1 MELSAEDALR
11 LNVLLANEL
20 QAIRIDES
28 QMVVHALSPQGE
40 ASVRLNPQGRDDQ
53 YLKKVREMLSS
64 QVLGSPGGYP
74 VFLRRWTRMGQAR
87 DDSLEQLLLL
97 GEPEAVVA
105 VVHASGL
112 SDEIARR
119 AWWAMPVADNA
130 RRMLERECVVK
141 GAMGPELAEYLIEYL
156 PFETEHKAMI
166 ETIRLVLQP
175 GLISRELRDKLWRSA
190 KRRNSYYVG
199 FMAACPDDLPEPA
212 APRADWPQ
220 VSDALEPLVQAGN
233 PVAKQLCR
241 CLGAQGQAFL
251 ATAETA
257 MAKPTNQDVVVE
269 FLKSL
274 QRYFSPV
281 CPNADSAADMETLVS
296 DAEALLDVPAVCATT
311 TAVQEVLAKLPE
323 HRADVRAMMALGW
336 VGEFLVNP
344 IFARTDSI
352 GSVMRKKIVPVT
364 GPIQQQLS
372 QLRGKVKTR

>member
-11 LNVLLANEL
+11 LNVLLANDL

-28 QMVVHALSPQGE
+28 RMVVHALSSEGE
-40 ASVRLNPQGRDDQ
+40 ASVPLNPRGRDDQ
-53 YLKKVREMLSS
+53 YLKKVRELLSS

-105 VVHASGL
+105 VVHANGL

-141 GAMGPELAEYLIEYL
+141 GKMGPELAEYLIEYL

-175 GLISRELRDKLWRSA
+175 GLISTDVRDKLWRSA
-190 KRRNSYYVG
+190 KRKNSYYVG
-199 FMAACPDDLPEPA
+199 FMDACPDDLPEPL
-212 APRADWPQ
+212 APRADWEP
-220 VSDALEPLVQAGN
+220 VCEALAPLVDAGN

-241 CLGAQGQAFL
+241 CLGGPGQTFL
-251 ATAETA
+251 ATAEAA

-269 FLKSL
+269 FLKSI

-281 CPNADSAADMETLVS
+281 CPNADPGADMATIVS

-311 TAVQEVLAKLPE
+311 TAVQEVLERLPDY
-323 HRADVRAMMALGW
+323 RADVRAMMALGW
-336 VGEFLVNP
+336 VGEPLVNP
-344 IFARTDSI
+344 IFSRTDSI
-352 GSVMRKKIVPVT
+352 GSVMRKKILPVT
-364 GPIQQQLS
+364 GPIQEQFS
-372 QLRGKVKTR
+372 QLRGKVKTA